1 MENSQE
7 KIHQRKGKSRK
18 NPGLHYSHDGEENS
32 SYVDETFSHAP
43 EKTTNFFKICGQTVF
58 LLVVCT
64 SVGLGSLYFYDQQE
78 FWTTIDKVDNH
89 LKPLGANILWPDFQG
104 IQNQFSARSLENL
117 WDLVNR
123 APKDLKTWVDSVV
136 TIGKEVYE
144 DEAAIPA
151 SAADN
156 IVRDDDQVSSQQDFI
171 EPSFPA
177 SAQVVAEDDVAKNE
191 EITSFTA
198 PLSASASDKK
208 VTQELVQE
216 QPIVKKTAYT
226 VGNNQQTSTSSS
238 QKVTQNGQ

>member
-1 MENSQE
+1 M
-7 KIHQRKGKSRK
+7 
-18 NPGLHYSHDGEENS
+18 
-32 SYVDETFSHAP
+32 
-43 EKTTNFFKICGQTVF
+43 
-58 LLVVCT
+58 
-64 SVGLGSLYFYDQQE
+64 
-78 FWTTIDKVDNH
+78 
-89 LKPLGANILWPDFQG
+89 
-104 IQNQFSARSLENL
+104 
-117 WDLVNR
+117 
-123 APKDLKTWVDSVV
+123 
-136 TIGKEVYE
+136 YE

-226 VGNNQQTSTSSS
+226 VGNNQQTSSTASSSS